1 MDPLII
7 FYLGVIAFGLP
18 FLIYNYIM
26 LRKEE
31 REAKMR
37 K

>member
-1 MDPLII
+1 MSAATV
-7 FYLGVIAFGLP
+7 FYLVVIAFGLP
-18 FLIYNYIM
+18 FFIYNFIM